1 MYISP
6 PIAVLA
12 ILGVAFTGMAW
23 LAPPSRDEVRVSV
36 TFPTVTYKKLVHWGQ
51 EHAST
56 DGRAP
61 TVGPVMELFVISGM
75 KNDAS
80 LMSQMGTQ
88 LVGPNMKW
96 PEAPTSY

>member
-12 ILGVAFTGMAW
+12 ILGVVFAGLAW
-23 LAPPSRDEVRVSV
+23 LTPPARDEVRVSV
-36 TFPTVTYKKLVHWGQ
+36 TIPTATYKSLVLWGQ

-61 TVGPVMELFVISGM
+61 TAGQVMEQFVNKGL
-75 KNDAS
+75 KDNTA
-80 LMSQMGTQ
+80 LR
-88 LVGPNMKW
+88 N
-96 PEAPTSY
+96 